1 MTKQAMETAR
11 RVTSNDIAQ
20 AAGVSRTTVSF
31 VLNKKIGTKISAE
44 TKARVLEAAQTLGY
58 VPNSAARM
66 LVSGRSRTLG
76 LVLAHGDL
84 MSVDAFAPPLMYG
97 ISRICNARGYKLLV
111 ESIEAG
117 SRRDAYLDL
126 AKSKRIDALIVL
138 NSNSEDEGLVQM
150 IESQFPVVLFGSI
163 GHANENSIRPNTG
176 KAAVRATRHLIDLGH
191 RRIAHITYASVR
203 YIGARERLRAFQ
215 RAIERAKL
223 EFDERLVASGD
234 FSMESGYRAMNAILK
249 RRPRPTAVFAGNDT
263 IAVGAIAALREA
275 GLSVPRDVAVV
286 GFDDLPFAAYCHPS
300 LTTVDTEPIK
310 QGEQA
315 AIAAIELLEGLPV
328 GIRNCSLSQKIIV
341 RESCGAHA
349 KAQTYKTLTPR
360 REDAKVWTKRN
371 DLENHS

>member
-1 MTKQAMETAR
+1 METTR

-31 VLNKKIGTKISAE
+31 VLNEKIGTNISAK

-84 MSVDAFAPPLMYG
+84 MSIDAFAPPLMFG
-97 ISRICNARGYKLLV
+97 ISRVCNARGYKLLV
-111 ESIEAG
+111 EGVEAG

-138 NSNSEDEGLVQM
+138 NSNSEDEGLVRM
-150 IESQFPVVLFGSI
+150 IESEFPVVLFGSI
-163 GHANENSIRPNTG
+163 GHPNENSIRPNTG

-191 RRIAHITYASVR
+191 RRIAHITYAPVR
-203 YIGARERLRAFQ
+203 YIGGRERLRAF
-215 RAIERAKL
+215 RRGIERAKL
-223 EFDERLVASGD
+223 EFDEGLVASGD
-234 FSMESGYRAMNAILK
+234 FSMESGYRAMKEILK
-249 RRPRPTAVFAGNDT
+249 RRKRPTALFAGNDT
-263 IAVGAIAALREA
+263 IAVGAMAALREA
-275 GLSVPRDVAVV
+275 ALAVPRDMAVI

-300 LTTVDTEPIK
+300 LTTVNTEPIK

-315 AIAAIELLEGLPV
+315 VLEGRPV
-328 GIRNCSLSQKIIV
+328 GIRNCALSQKIII
-341 RESCGAHA
+341 RESCGAQGRNA
-349 KAQTYKTLTPR
+349 TRTRSRPSLKIRTTLSS
-360 REDAKVWTKRN
+360 N
-371 DLENHS
+371 D

>member
-1 MTKQAMETAR
+1 METTR

-31 VLNKKIGTKISAE
+31 VLNEKTGTNISAE

-84 MSVDAFAPPLMYG
+84 MSVDAFAPPLMFG

-111 ESIEAG
+111 EAIEAG

-138 NSNSEDEGLVQM
+138 NSNSEDVGLVRM

-163 GHANENSIRPNTG
+163 GHPNENSIRPNTG

-191 RRIAHITYASVR
+191 RRIAHITYAPIR
-203 YIGARERLRAFQ
+203 YIGARERLRAFR
-215 RAIERAKL
+215 RALERAGIG
-223 EFDERLVASGD
+223 FDERLVASGD
-234 FSMESGYRAMNAILK
+234 FSMESGYRAMREILN
-249 RRPRPTAVFAGNDT
+249 RRQRPTALFAGNDT
-263 IAVGAIAALREA
+263 IAVGAVAALREA
-275 GLSVPRDVAVV
+275 GLSIPQDVAVV

-315 AIAAIELLEGLPV
+315 ALAAIELLEGHRV
-328 GIRNCSLSQKIIV
+328 GIRNCTLTQKIIV
-341 RESCGAHA
+341 RESCGA
-349 KAQTYKTLTPR
+349 KGYYTTGMRSRLSTKTRTT
-360 REDAKVWTKRN
+360 VSSN
-371 DLENHS
+371 D